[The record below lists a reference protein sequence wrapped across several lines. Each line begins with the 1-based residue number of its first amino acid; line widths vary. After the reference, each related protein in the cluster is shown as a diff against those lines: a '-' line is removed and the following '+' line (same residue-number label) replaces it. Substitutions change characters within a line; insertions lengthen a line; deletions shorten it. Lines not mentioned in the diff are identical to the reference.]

1 MLKKTSLIVG
11 LALIVGSG
19 ITMDMA
25 EAAGKAS
32 WKRGRVYFRMVCTAC
47 HVEVTG
53 APISPNAST
62 IAEWTA
68 YMDADKHD
76 ASGKTK
82 PTVSYYTSKEYR
94 ESIKDSN
101 KAAKKFLKMP
111 DAALTADVKAF
122 VVHGAK
128 DSDTPASCN

>member
-1 MLKKTSLIVG
+1 MFKKTSLIVG
-11 LALIVGSG
+11 FTLLVSSA

-32 WKRGRVYFRMVCTAC
+32 WKRGRVYFRMVCTGC
-47 HVEVTG
+47 HIDMTG
-53 APISPNAST
+53 SSIAPNTRT
-62 IAEWTA
+62 IAEWSA
-68 YMDADKHD
+68 YMDANKHD

-82 PTVSYYTSKEYR
+82 PMVSDYISKEYR
-94 ESIKDSN
+94 ESVKDSN
-101 KAAKKFLKMP
+101 KAAQKFLKLS
-111 DAALTADVKAF
+111 DEALFADVKEF

>member
-1 MLKKTSLIVG
+1 MLKKTSLILG

-19 ITMDMA
+19 LTMDMA
-25 EAAGKAS
+25 EAAGKAN
-32 WKRGRVYFRMVCTAC
+32 WKRGRVYFRMVCTVC
-47 HVEVTG
+47 HLHETG
-53 APISPNAST
+53 AAISPNGRT
-62 IAEWTA
+62 IAEWKA
-68 YMDADKHD
+68 YMDTDKHD
-76 ASGKTK
+76 ASGKSK
-82 PTVSYYTSKEYR
+82 PKVSDYTSKAYR

-111 DAALTADVKAF
+111 DAALFADVKAF